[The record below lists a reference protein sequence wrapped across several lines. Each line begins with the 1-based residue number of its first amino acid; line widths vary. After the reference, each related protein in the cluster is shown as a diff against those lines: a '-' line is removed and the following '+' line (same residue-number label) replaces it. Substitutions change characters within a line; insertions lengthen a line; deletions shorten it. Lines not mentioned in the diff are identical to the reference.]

1 MGLKNSYQLTPES
14 LSDGSIPSLAT
25 GEGKDGG
32 AAHAVENVAHPH
44 LNPPP
49 SRGRKSDGAGN
60 DMAAIATALFIF
72 FMLSIGSDVG
82 FAADRVRFAYPAKSL
97 NYLPITLGR
106 DKGIFQA
113 EGIDLQM
120 VLVASTIQVAALTT
134 GDIDFSGAQSQVMAG
149 AARGLP
155 VKVVGFLTV
164 KPSFWLMSK
173 PEIRSMSELKGKV
186 IGITA
191 IGSSTDTLARFL
203 VNRNGLAPDK
213 DVAFIGTGTTSNIL
227 TAMKAGT
234 VDAGVLSPPFNGM
247 AKQMGYRTLA
257 YFGDYVEQSLS
268 GVGTSDRLIR
278 ERPELVKRMLS
289 ATLKSLRYVPQ
300 RPTEVTQFIGKEYG
314 VDMATADEL
323 YKSMLPAFSKDGGM
337 DEKGIRDALK
347 RETERMN
354 LKEETPL
361 ARVLDL
367 RLLREVQQNLK

>member
-1 MGLKNSYQLTPES
+1 MAKVLVLVFS
-14 LSDGSIPSLAT
+14 LLLARIV
-25 GEGKDGG
+25 D
-32 AAHAVENVAHPH
+32 
-44 LNPPP
+44 PPQ
-49 SRGRKSDGAGN
+49 
-60 DMAAIATALFIF
+60 
-72 FMLSIGSDVG
+72 G
-82 FAADRVRFAYPAKSL
+82 FAADRGRFAYPAKSL

-106 DKGIFQA
+106 DKGIFQS
-113 EGIDLQM
+113 EGIELQL
-120 VLVASTIQVAALTT
+120 VLVASTIQVTALTT

-155 VKVVGFLTV
+155 VKVVGFLTI

-173 PEIRSMSELKGKV
+173 PEIKTMADLKGKI

-203 VNRNGLAPDK
+203 VSKNGLTPDRE
-213 DVAFIGTGTTSNIL
+213 VAFIGTGTTSNIL

-234 VDAGVLSPPFNGM
+234 VDAGVLSPPFNAM
-247 AKQMGYRTLA
+247 ATQMGYRTLA

-268 GVGTSDRLIR
+268 GVGTSDRMIR

-289 ATLKSLRYVPQ
+289 ATIKSLRFIQQ
-300 RPTEVTQFIGKEYG
+300 RPADSIQFISKEWS
-314 VDMATADEL
+314 VDSASATEL

-347 RETERMN
+347 RETERMA

-361 ARVLDL
+361 SKVMDL
-367 RLLREVQQNLK
+367 RLLREVQQSK

>member
-1 MGLKNSYQLTPES
+1 MKMTHLVAA
-14 LSDGSIPSLAT
+14 LSVLCGVFLSP
-25 GEGKDGG
+25 GK
-32 AAHAVENVAHPH
+32 H
-44 LNPPP
+44 
-49 SRGRKSDGAGN
+49 S
-60 DMAAIATALFIF
+60 
-72 FMLSIGSDVG
+72 
-82 FAADRVRFAYPAKSL
+82 AADRVRFAYPAKSL

-149 AARGLP
+149 AARGLA

-164 KPSFWLMSK
+164 KPSFWLMAK
-173 PEIRSMSELKGKV
+173 PEIRTMADLKNKI

-191 IGSSTDTLARFL
+191 IGSSTDTLARYL
-203 VNRNGLAPDK
+203 VSKNGLTPDRE
-213 DVAFIGTGTTSNIL
+213 VAFIGTGTTSNIL

-234 VDAGVLSPPFNGM
+234 VDAGVLSPPFNTM
-247 AKQMGYRTLA
+247 ATQMGYRTLA

-268 GVGTSDRLIR
+268 GVGTSDRMIK
-278 ERPELVKRMLS
+278 ERSELVRRMLT
-289 ATLKSLRYVPQ
+289 ATIKSLRFIQQ
-300 RPTEVTQFIGKEYG
+300 RPAESIQFIAKEWS
-314 VDMATADEL
+314 VDSSAANDL

-347 RETERMN
+347 RETERMA

-361 ARVLDL
+361 SKVMDL
-367 RLLREVQQNLK
+367 RLLREVQKEFK

>member
-1 MGLKNSYQLTPES
+1 MTSPCQSRKWIKRTNLITILALLFAFSFSSSY
-14 LSDGSIPSLAT
+14 
-25 GEGKDGG
+25 
-32 AAHAVENVAHPH
+32 
-44 LNPPP
+44 
-49 SRGRKSDGAGN
+49 
-60 DMAAIATALFIF
+60 
-72 FMLSIGSDVG
+72 G

-97 NYLPITLGR
+97 NYLPITIGR

-120 VLVASTIQVAALTT
+120 ILVASTIQVAALTT

-155 VKVVGFLTV
+155 VKVVGFLTI
-164 KPSFWLMSK
+164 KPSFWLMAK
-173 PEIRSMSELKGKV
+173 PEIRSMADLKGKI

-203 VNRNGLAPDK
+203 LTKNGLTPDRE
-213 DVAFIGTGTTSNIL
+213 VALIGTGTTSNIL

-234 VDAGVLSPPFNGM
+234 VDAGVLSPPFNAM
-247 AKQMGYRTLA
+247 ATQMGYRTLA

-268 GVGTSDRLIR
+268 GVGTSDRMIR
-278 ERPELVKRMLS
+278 ERPELVRRMLI
-289 ATLKSLRYVPQ
+289 AAIKSLRLIQQ
-300 RPTEVTQFIGKEYG
+300 RPADSMQFISKEWS
-314 VDMATADEL
+314 VDSASAAEL

-347 RETERMN
+347 RETERMA

-361 ARVLDL
+361 SRVLDL
-367 RLLREVQQNLK
+367 RILREVQKGL